1 VPQAT
6 YMDLPLPRETRKVFN
21 EATTGPIRLKSTSKT
36 AYSEAIIGMDRM
48 VRMDNIAK
56 QSGSC

>member
-1 VPQAT
+1 
-6 YMDLPLPRETRKVFN
+6 MDLPLPRETRKVFN